1 MLGTIRRVGQ
11 LLDLFDGDHPEW
23 GVTEV
28 ARALRVSK
36 STAHALLQ
44 SLAVIGLL
52 EQVPSGRYR
61 LGWRTLALG
70 NVLLTSSGITRV
82 AKPVMEDLARTSG
95 ETVNLAVLE
104 RGHVIFVERV
114 PGTGGRFASAVPIG
128 TPLPFHC
135 SAVGKVLLAYRTPL
149 EVRELIRTVSD
160 FDAFTRNTIT
170 DKPRFQAELDRV
182 RRQGYALN
190 LMEAF
195 NDVCCLAAPV
205 RNGVGLVVAALG
217 LSMPGHRFER
227 HRDYYVSALLAAT
240 RKVSAE
246 LGWVAESG
254 GVA

>member
-28 ARALRVSK
+28 SRALQVSK
-36 STAHALLQ
+36 STAHALLR

-52 EQVPSGRYR
+52 EQMPNGRYR
-61 LGWRTLALG
+61 LGWRTVALG
-70 NVLLTSSGITRV
+70 NVLLTSIGIANI
-82 AKPVMEDLARTSG
+82 AKLAMDDLARSSG

-114 PGTGGRFASAVPIG
+114 PGAGGRFASVVPLG

-135 SAVGKVLLAYRTPL
+135 SAVGKVLLAYRAPI
-149 EVRELIRTVSD
+149 EVRELLKTVPG

-170 DKPRFQAELDRV
+170 DKQRFQVELDQV
-182 RRQGYALN
+182 RRQGYGFN

-195 NDVCCLAAPV
+195 NDVCCVAAPV
-205 RNGVGLVVAALG
+205 QNGVGLVVAALG
-217 LSMPGHRFER
+217 LSMPATRFER
-227 HRDYYVSALLAAT
+227 HRDYYISALLAAS

>member
-1 MLGTIRRVGQ
+1 MLGTIRRLGQ
-11 LLDLFDGDHPEW
+11 LLDLFDMDHPEW

-28 ARALRVSK
+28 ARALRISK
-36 STAHALLQ
+36 STAHALLR

-52 EQVPSGRYR
+52 EQMPNGRYR

-82 AKPVMEDLARTSG
+82 AKPVMEHLARTSG
-95 ETVNLAVLE
+95 ETVNLAVLD

-149 EVRELIRTVSD
+149 EVRELIRTVAD

-170 DKPRFQAELDRV
+170 DKQRFQAELGQV
-182 RRQGYALN
+182 RRQGYGFN

-195 NDVCCLAAPV
+195 NDVCCVAAPV

-217 LSMPGHRFER
+217 LSMPASRFER
-227 HRDYYVSALLAAT
+227 HRDYYIGALLAAS